1 MIFLSQKVLRKIPGN
16 WTFVI
21 VTDRQELDRQ
31 IYKNFANAGA
41 VNEPHVQATGGD
53 HLKQLLR
60 EDHRYV
66 FTLIQKFRTDRG
78 ETYPKLSDRSDI
90 IVMTDEAHRTQY
102 DIFARNMRDALPNA
116 AFIGFTGTPLIVGEE
131 KTRQVFGSYVSIYN
145 FKQSV
150 DDHATVPLYYE
161 NRIPELQLTNEDLN
175 EDMERLLEEAELASN
190 VLRLYKGIL
199 PDANANEFTQIRAV
213 IAVVAE
219 KIRSLTPEPDIS
231 AVMDDVEELL
241 DKSVAA
247 ESYVIHAPQEGD
259 KDRYIDLSKIDFDA
273 LRGQFQKARKRTEA
287 EKLRTAIERT
297 LSHLIRMNRSRMNF
311 QEKFQQLIDEYN
323 AGAINVE
330 VFFNRL
336 VALAQELTEEE
347 KRGISENLTEEEL
360 AIFDL
365 LTKPDL
371 KLTGKETNQVKKV
384 AEELLA
390 TLKRERLV
398 LDWRKRQQSRAQVF
412 ITIEDILDRVLP
424 PKFTQAIYHQRCESI
439 YQHVF
444 DSYFGE
450 GQSVYAAAV

>member
-1 MIFLSQKVLRKIPGN
+1 M
-16 WTFVI
+16 
-21 VTDRQELDRQ
+21 
-31 IYKNFANAGA
+31 
-41 VNEPHVQATGGD
+41 
-53 HLKQLLR
+53 
-60 EDHRYV
+60 
-66 FTLIQKFRTDRG
+66 
-78 ETYPKLSDRSDI
+78 
-90 IVMTDEAHRTQY
+90 
-102 DIFARNMRDALPNA
+102 
-116 AFIGFTGTPLIVGEE
+116 
-131 KTRQVFGSYVSIYN
+131 
-145 FKQSV
+145 
-150 DDHATVPLYYE
+150 
-161 NRIPELQLTNEDLN
+161 
-175 EDMERLLEEAELASN
+175 
-190 VLRLYKGIL
+190 
-199 PDANANEFTQIRAV
+199 PDANANEFTPIRAV
-213 IAVVAE
+213 VAVIAE

-273 LRGQFQKARKRTEA
+273 LRDQFQEARKRTEA

-347 KRGISENLTEEEL
+347 KRGISENLAEEEL

-384 AEELLA
+384 AKELLGS
-390 TLKRERLV
+390 LKRERLV

-412 ITIEDILDRVLP
+412 IAIEDVLDRGLP
-424 PKFTQAIYHQRCESI
+424 PRFTQAIYRQKCESI